1 MRRAQTF
8 HWNGQMH
15 EKWVKSSEDAIYI
28 SAKAMQIAWG
38 KDERFWKWINLS
50 KNELP
55 RDFARHELS
64 FDSAAEL
71 VQVKCLQVTG
81 ILDLATHG
89 RRLHACK
96 TYEIIYHVKFKVD
109 AFGWSKTPVT
119 FLHGTRK
126 TKKRGYEMV
135 ALSRRSR
142 SGVGEWQEI
151 RGGEFKP
158 SAFMAAAR
166 KVEFGML
173 DVESEWWKGG
183 MVFAGVTI
191 RPSRN

>member
-1 MRRAQTF
+1 MI
-8 HWNGQMH
+8 
-15 EKWVKSSEDAIYI
+15 KLDC
-28 SAKAMQIAWG
+28 
-38 KDERFWKWINLS
+38 
-50 KNELP
+50 
-55 RDFARHELS
+55 S
-64 FDSAAEL
+64 FDSAVEL
-71 VQVKCLQVTG
+71 VQVKWLQVTG

-89 RRLHACK
+89 RRLNPCK

-109 AFGWSKTPVT
+109 AFGWSNAPVT
-119 FLHGTRK
+119 FLHGPRK
-126 TKKRGYEMV
+126 TKKRGYEMM

-142 SGVGEWQEI
+142 SGAGEWQEI
-151 RGGEFKP
+151 HGGEFKP
-158 SAFMAAAR
+158 SAFTAAG

>member
-1 MRRAQTF
+1 MQCS
-8 HWNGQMH
+8 HDLH
-15 EKWVKSSEDAIYI
+15 I
-28 SAKAMQIAWG
+28 SIRSVIKL
-38 KDERFWKWINLS
+38 D
-50 KNELP
+50 
-55 RDFARHELS
+55 HVYCS

-71 VQVKCLQVTG
+71 VQVKWLQVTG
-81 ILDLATHG
+81 ILDRATHG
-89 RRLHACK
+89 RWLNQCK

-119 FLHGTRK
+119 FLHGPRK
-126 TKKRGYEMV
+126 TKKRGYEMM

-151 RGGEFKP
+151 HGGEFKP
-158 SAFMAAAR
+158 SG